1 MRPNSLDFP
10 DFEFW
15 WMRFS
20 AENFDLDYDRSKD
33 PKYQNLGDNYQN
45 EYRFTFRKVC
55 KSFRSLAD
63 SWIPKFEKLVIEA
76 YGKDVALNFN
86 EGYFY
91 YKDQNL
97 ALNDLISIIAHPEHN
112 FNNLCVASYLNKQFS
127 ERLVLKLESM
137 NIKIH
142 VESIY
147 MNYENWRDQKR
158 LLTFYEAEAV
168 KMVYIKGSEKKM
180 VKFIEEICELDQEER
195 AGGDQNSKR
204 GNLKPRSMLF
214 SRMDIQCRSLC
225 MKEATKIIKEK
236 YRFVL
241 RNVCKSFRRLVDS
254 WTPKFKNISIDSDY
268 QRITVEFDDTKC
280 RYDHFLMP
288 FSNRKHHDLA
298 VDDLISVFNFP
309 NFKFEELK
317 NGRKSIIDKRF
328 LEKFLLKLE
337 LLSLKIHVATVS
349 INYSGREI
357 DILKFCE
364 NPEILKIDNSRK
376 RRSKKS
382 KDRKYGFRILS
393 EKCIM

>member
-1 MRPNSLDFP
+1 MGPNSLDFP

-20 AENFDLDYDRSKD
+20 AGNFDLDYDRSED
-33 PKYQNLGDNYQN
+33 PKYRTITDLPVNIFEKICENLGDNYQN

-63 SWIPKFEKLVIEA
+63 SWIPKYEKLVIEA

-97 ALNDLISIIAHPEHN
+97 ALNDLISIIAHPEHEL
-112 FNNLCVASYLNKQFS
+112 NNLCIASYLNKQFS
-127 ERLVLKLESM
+127 KKLALKLESM

-158 LLTFYEAEAV
+158 LLTLYEAETV

-180 VKFIEEICELDQEER
+180 VKFIDEICELDQEER
-195 AGGDQNSKR
+195 AGDDQNSKR

-225 MKEATKIIKEK
+225 MKEATKIIKNFLKFSNLK
-236 YRFVL
+236 YCHL
-241 RNVCKSFRRLVDS
+241 EAHLTTIAQLK
-254 WTPKFKNISIDSDY
+254 KNIENFGAKI
-268 QRITVEFDDTKC
+268 QE
-280 RYDHFLMP
+280 DHQ
-288 FSNRKHHDLA
+288 D
-298 VDDLISVFNFP
+298 ISHYPIP
-309 NFKFEELK
+309 NFTDFLEIEIQRSHIRIE
-317 NGRKSIIDKRF
+317 RKS
-328 LEKFLLKLE
+328 
-337 LLSLKIHVATVS
+337 VVV
-349 INYSGREI
+349 
-357 DILKFCE
+357 
-364 NPEILKIDNSRK
+364 
-376 RRSKKS
+376 
-382 KDRKYGFRILS
+382 
-393 EKCIM
+393 